1 MSSSLIKMIQIIDFE
16 NENIIPYISTVLVMS
31 VFVSLFLCAAY
42 LSVNLLS
49 YGKAELSQN
58 GMAMGNALFWI
69 NTFYVE
75 FMRRCCRIKCLCSGS
90 QAGGWFAGG

>member
-42 LSVNLLS
+42 LSVILLS
-49 YGKAELSQN
+49 YGIAD
-58 GMAMGNALFWI
+58 
-69 NTFYVE
+69 V
-75 FMRRCCRIKCLCSGS
+75 
-90 QAGGWFAGG
+90 